1 MNEFFK
7 SFRFKVI
14 LCIAAFFLGVGLYSV
29 SLDGEATLG
38 SQIIGSVLSPIK
50 KVSNAISD
58 KVSLVIDL
66 FIDSE
71 VYVEENRQLRQ
82 QVAELNNRLIDYE
95 ELRTEVEDLRK
106 FVGIKEENED
116 MKVSRPGNIISR
128 SANDP
133 YGSFVIDRGKK
144 DGIKLYDPVVTSEG
158 LVGVIVEIS
167 RTYSTVRTILSPDL
181 SVGALCVESR
191 DTGVIEGNLSLAGDG
206 KCKMIY
212 IDKNNKI
219 KNGDL
224 MITSGRSGQFPRGYV
239 IGNVTEVGIEPNG
252 LTAYAVIQPS
262 VDISKINSVMVITE
276 FDKSEE
282 EKDIP
287 TGNVGD
293 KKEEPTTEADGSS
306 DISNDEFFASYGSID
321 NNDNNSENND
331 NDNNEQGD
339 ENHSDQQQSDEN
351 VQQDQPES
359 GEE

>member
-29 SLDGEATLG
+29 SLDGEATIG

-58 KVSLVIDL
+58 KVSLFIDL

-71 VYVEENRQLRQ
+71 VYVEENRQLRE

-116 MKVSRPGNIISR
+116 MKVSHVCNIISR
-128 SANDP
+128 NANDP

-144 DGIKLYDPVVTSEG
+144 DDIKLYDPVVTSEG
-158 LVGVIVEIS
+158 LVGVIVEVA
-167 RTYSTVRTILSPDL
+167 RTYSTVRTIMSPDL

-191 DTGVIEGNLSLAGDG
+191 DTGIIEGNLSLAADG

-224 MITSGRSGQFPRGYV
+224 MITSGKSGQFPRGYV
-239 IGNVTEVGIEPNG
+239 VGNVTEVGIEGNG

-262 VDISKINSVMVITE
+262 VDIAKINSVMVITD

-282 EKDIP
+282 DKEIP

-293 KKEEPTTEADGSS
+293 KKEEPTEADEQSDNSESS
-306 DISNDEFFASYGSID
+306 DDTD
-321 NNDNNSENND
+321 D
-331 NDNNEQGD
+331 NDNSGD
-339 ENHSDQQQSDEN
+339 EDNTDEQNDSNDDVSQEQQ
-351 VQQDQPES
+351 ES

>member
-14 LCIAAFFLGVGLYSV
+14 LCIAAFFLGIGLYSV

-38 SQIIGSVLSPIK
+38 SQLIGSVLSPVK

-71 VYVEENRQLRQ
+71 VYVEENRQLRE

-116 MKVSRPGNIISR
+116 MVVSRPCNVISR
-128 SANDP
+128 NANDP

-158 LVGVIVEIS
+158 LVGVIVEVA
-167 RTYSTVRTILSPDL
+167 RTYSTVRTIMSPDL

-191 DTGVIEGNLSLAGDG
+191 DTGIVEGNLSLASDG

-224 MITSGRSGQFPRGYV
+224 MITSGKSGQFPRGYV
-239 IGNVTEVGIEPNG
+239 IGNVTEVGIEGNG
-252 LTAYAVIQPS
+252 LTAYAVIKPS
-262 VDISKINSVMVITE
+262 VDIAKINSVMVITE

-282 EKDIP
+282 DKEIP

-293 KKEEPTTEADGSS
+293 KKEEPTEKSDESS
-306 DISNDEFFASYGSID
+306 DSSDESDNSGGNYGSDD
-321 NNDNNSENND
+321 NSD
-331 NDNNEQGD
+331 DNNEDSSEEQENSAD
-339 ENHSDQQQSDEN
+339 EQPEN
-351 VQQDQPES
+351 NADAQQDEQES

>member
-1 MNEFFK
+1 MNDFFK

-14 LCIAAFFLGVGLYSV
+14 LCIAAFFLGIGLYSV

-38 SQIIGSVLSPIK
+38 SQIIGSVLSPVK
-50 KVSNAISD
+50 KISNTISD

-66 FIDSE
+66 FLDPE
-71 VYVEENRQLRQ
+71 VYVEENRALRE
-82 QVAELNNRLIDYE
+82 QVAELNKRLVDYE
-95 ELRTEVEDLRK
+95 ELRTEVTDLRK

-128 SANDP
+128 STNDP

-158 LVGVIVEIS
+158 LVGVIVEVARS
-167 RTYSTVRTILSPDL
+167 YSTVRTIMSPDL

-191 DTGVIEGNLSLAGDG
+191 DTGIVEGNLSLAADG

-212 IDKNNKI
+212 IDKENKI

-224 MITSGRSGQFPRGYV
+224 MITSGKSGQFPRGYV
-239 IGNVTEVGIEPNG
+239 IGNVTDTGIETNG
-252 LTAYAVIQPS
+252 LTAYAVIQPC

-282 EKDIP
+282 EKEIP
-287 TGNVGD
+287 TGNVGERKEED
-293 KKEEPTTEADGSS
+293 KKEDSTKSDNENKKSEEDSSEQEHPDEDG
-306 DISNDEFFASYGSID
+306 E
-321 NNDNNSENND
+321 NSEGEAENSQ
-331 NDNNEQGD
+331 NNED
-339 ENHSDQQQSDEN
+339 ADNAS
-351 VQQDQPES
+351 QDIPES